1 MPRGHVAGQ
10 RGGRRRVFSAIN
22 AKVAWLY
29 GLCIMLGMLAY
40 VMGHTP
46 RGSSGPS
53 LERKT

>member
-1 MPRGHVAGQ
+1 MPRGHVALL
-10 RGGRRRVFSAIN
+10 RGGKRRVLSAII

-29 GLCIMLGMLAY
+29 GPCIRLDLLAY

-53 LERKT
+53 PEREA